1 MKYLKLYE
9 AFKSKGISNT
19 LKFLKEK
26 VGQSSTES
34 FIYSLKEFMGNIDFP
49 IDKISDDNIKY
60 MSAKKALTLKKEE
73 PVTNEKGIWV
83 IKYWFSLDKGFLG
96 YSATGNEERD
106 LTTNNYSGN
115 DGLREQRK
123 FTDSEL
129 EYIKENITR
138 TGEIWPVSDYNK
150 LKTGDT
156 VIGIFDS
163 SSYTE
168 KISFAKI
175 FVDEGDNNRVY
186 GIQGVADGSE
196 PLNRDWIN
204 YRQFGNLSWWMYRN
218 RENNDIGSDHT
229 KLYYWRQ
236 SQDELHYI
244 EPPVE
249 SKKEVEVEEVKEVDP
264 LTYNLP
270 LSNRFSFSSWG
281 RGSSITKN
289 DIEKADFALVLY
301 FDDLINPEV
310 DAEHYERP
318 SDTRGVRR
326 QEKEGATKLMSD
338 SEIKKMNIERY
349 IQKLVVSLNITET
362 EFYNLEKIVSK
373 NLSQEFSYISIWIQR
388 PDWTDLGDFANY
400 LYQIVDNEG
409 SDKSYY
415 LERVK
420 KMYSDKTKRYYEQLI
435 RYQESKKY
443 LKDSSDLKKI
453 FDEIFKLGK
462 EINDHFVGKELNSI
476 DDLWL
481 CKKRIQSLYDFMKMS
496 RNQLSY
502 VVREVF
508 NGFRYPEEMQYYYN
522 TYKDQYTEYN
532 KDLEKLNRVRAFLKS
547 L

>member
-19 LKFLKEK
+19 LKFLKQK
-26 VGQSSTES
+26 VGQYSTES
-34 FIYSLKEFMGNIDFP
+34 FIDTLKLFMDNIDFP

-106 LTTNNYSGN
+106 LTTNNSSGN

-156 VIGIFDS
+156 VIGLFDS

-168 KISFAKI
+168 KFSFAKI
-175 FVDEGDNNRVY
+175 FVDEEDSNRVY
-186 GIQGVADGSE
+186 GIQGVADGSQ
-196 PLNRDWIN
+196 PLDDSWRN

-218 RENNDIGSDHT
+218 RHNNDIGNDHM
-229 KLYYWRQ
+229 KLYYWRE

-249 SKKEVEVEEVKEVDP
+249 SKKEDEVEEIKEVDP

-318 SDTRGVRR
+318 SDTREVRR

-338 SEIKKMNIERY
+338 AEIKKMNIERY

-400 LYQIVDNEG
+400 LYQIVDENDN
-409 SDKSYY
+409 DKPYY

-420 KMYSDKTKRYYEQLI
+420 KMYSDTTKRYYEQLI

-443 LKDSSDLKKI
+443 LKDTSNLKKI
-453 FDEIFKLGK
+453 FDEIFKLGN
-462 EINDHFVGKELNSI
+462 EINAHFVGKELNSI

-496 RNQLSY
+496 RNSISY
-502 VVREVF
+502 QIREVF
-508 NGFRYPEEMQYYYN
+508 NGFRYPEEMSYYYN